1 MQQYDITPR
10 NLSERIR
17 KRAWKRIEQG
27 DLKGY
32 ERLTALSLEA
42 HAIRSVGPEIVHV
55 G

>member
-1 MQQYDITPR
+1 MTQQDITPR
-10 NLSERIR
+10 NRSERIR

-42 HAIRSVGPEIVHV
+42 HTIRDVA
-55 G
+55 